1 MAVLS
6 KFAHA
11 RTHLSAASLKSL
23 VNDFTKLYLEH
34 RTNISRAVYL
44 TLFVALIN
52 RIRNAIAEQKAAAQR
67 AKSLR
72 KTPISKSEGEA
83 TGRKKVELNREFF
96 KNLLRLLKICI
107 PGWKSKEFRLL
118 ISHSVFLV
126 LRTMISLYV
135 AELDGRLV
143 SSLVRGKGKDFLWGL
158 VWWMTVAVP
167 ATFTNSM
174 LSYHQCKLSLQYRT
188 RLTNHV
194 HSKYLSQMTFYTL
207 SALDD
212 RIKNADQ
219 LITVDVAKFAN
230 SLAELYSNLAKPVL
244 DMVVYNYSL
253 SRSVGGEG
261 LFFMSLLVQLSANVM
276 RALTPPFGKYVA
288 DEARLEGEF
297 RFQHSRL
304 IDYSEEVAL
313 YHGHEAEKDT
323 LDKGYFTL
331 IKHVNRIL
339 RRRFYHGV
347 MEDFVIKYF
356 WGALGL
362 LLCSVPVFFKVPGA
376 GAGSMGDRTESFVT
390 NRRMLLMSSDAF
402 GRIMFSYKEITELAG
417 YTARVSTLLDVI
429 DDIQAGHFE
438 KKLVSSADTE
448 ENAAVLRGRGIVTEG
463 EDITFKDVPIVSPNG
478 DVLVRKLS
486 FAVKPGDHLLIVGP
500 NGCGKSSLFRI
511 LGGLWPVYGGTV
523 RKPPFDAIFYIP
535 QRPYLSRGTLRQQI
549 IYPDSLREMRD
560 KNITDA
566 DLLSILEVVEIES
579 IVDRPGGWD
588 AEQEWTD
595 VLSGGL
601 QQRVAMARLF
611 YHRPQ
616 YAILDECTSSVTLE
630 IERVMYEEAKRLG
643 ITLMTVSHR
652 RSLWKYHEKILQFD
666 GQGGFVFTKLD
677 AERRLELEDEKD
689 EIELQLRAVPDMEER
704 IKELELTSQ

>member
-6 KFAHA
+6 KPLLRQRLNTANV
-11 RTHLSAASLKSL
+11 KSIVSDL
-23 VNDFTKLYLEH
+23 TTLYLQN
-34 RTNISRAVYL
+34 RTRISRAVYL

-52 RIRNAIAEQKAAAQR
+52 RVRNAIAEQKRAAIQR
-67 AKSLR
+67 REAKRTSAG
-72 KTPISKSEGEA
+72 EGEA

-96 KNLLRLLKICI
+96 KSLLRLLRICV
-107 PGWKSKEFRLL
+107 PGWKSKELRLI
-118 ISHSVFLV
+118 ISHSVFLI

-143 SSLVRGKGKDFLWGL
+143 SSLVRGKGKEFLTGL
-158 VWWMTVAVP
+158 VWWMCVAVP

-174 LSYHQCKLSLQYRT
+174 VCMDEYTGTLWMKKEEYGANGLQLSYHQCKLSLQYRT
-188 RLTNHV
+188 RLTNHI
-194 HSKYLSQMTFYTL
+194 HNKYLSQMTFYTL

-219 LITVDVAKFAN
+219 LITVDIAKFSN
-230 SLAELYSNLAKPVL
+230 SLAELYSNLAKPIL
-244 DMVVYNYSL
+244 DIIIYNYSL

-261 LFFMSLLVQLSANVM
+261 LFFMSLLVQISANVM

-313 YHGHEAEKDT
+313 YGGHEAEKDT

-376 GAGSMGDRTESFVT
+376 GQGSMGDRTENFIT

-417 YTARVSTLLDVI
+417 YTSRVSTLLDVI
-429 DDIQAGHFE
+429 ADIQAGHFE
-438 KKLVSSADTE
+438 KALVSSASTE
-448 ENAAVLRGRGIVTEG
+448 ENAAVLAGRGTVTEG
-463 EDITFKDVPIVSPNG
+463 EDIEFTNVPIVSPNG

-486 FAVKPGDHLLIVGP
+486 FAVRPGDHLLIVGP

-511 LGGLWPVYGGTV
+511 LGGLWPVYGGHV
-523 RKPPFDAIFYIP
+523 RKPPFEDIFYIP
-535 QRPYLSRGTLRQQI
+535 QRPYLSRGSLRQQI
-549 IYPDSLREMRD
+549 IYPDSLYEMRA
-560 KNITDA
+560 KNVTDA
-566 DLLSILEVVEIES
+566 DLLAILAVLEIDG

-611 YHRPQ
+611 YHRPR

-630 IERVMYEEAKRLG
+630 VERIMYEEAKRLG

-652 RSLWKYHEKILQFD
+652 RSLWKYHTRILQFD
-666 GQGGFVFTKLD
+666 GQGGHYFGRLD
-677 AERRLELEDEKD
+677 AERRAVLEE
-689 EIELQLRAVPDMEER
+689 
-704 IKELELTSQ
+704 